1 MTTTTSSVTTTSTTP
16 RLSIPKVAPA
26 LYKAQLA
33 LDAAVRDSGID
44 AGMHELIKIRASQ
57 INGCAFCLDM
67 HTQDARAIG
76 ETDQRMHLLAAWRD
90 TDLYDEREQA
100 ALALTEAI
108 TVISANHVPDA
119 VWDAAAAVFEP
130 AELAAIVMAVISING
145 WNRIAISSGSKG
157 GEYRLGQHG

>member
-1 MTTTTSSVTTTSTTP
+1 MVVMTTTPSSP
-16 RLSIPKVAPA
+16 RLVMAKVAPA

-67 HTQDARAIG
+67 HTQDARAMG
-76 ETDQRMHLLAAWRD
+76 ETDQRMHLLAAWRE
-90 TDLYDEREQA
+90 TELFDEREQA

-108 TVISANHVPDA
+108 TLISANHVPDD
-119 VWDAAAAVFEP
+119 VWNAAAELFTP
-130 AELAAIVMAVISING
+130 AEMAAIVMAVISING
-145 WNRIAISSGSKG
+145 WNRISISSGSKG